1 MTVTIR
7 TSRSTKARLLFR
19 QGPMNNQ
26 QADEISERYRKRGND
41 VVIAPAFEGDGVCV
55 FVYSG
60 VTRHG

>member
-1 MTVTIR
+1 
-7 TSRSTKARLLFR
+7 
-19 QGPMNNQ
+19 MNNQ